1 LGGETLA
8 EGQFR
13 MQRDEVKEF
22 FQGLSMSRVAFEVG
36 THSAWVQEVIA
47 GLGHEVLVANA
58 RRMHGSK
65 RRRRR
70 KNDRIDAAMLARLG
84 RVDPKALYPIQHR
97 SSEVREDLI
106 VLHARELLV
115 ESRTKLISAVR
126 GMVKTVGARL
136 PGSSSAGFARKMAGE
151 IPEQIRLTVEPLL
164 DLIARLS
171 EQINSYEKKIDQLA
185 EEKYMHTKLLRQVTG
200 VGPVTSLAY
209 VLTLESLCDSRRA
222 VMWVHMLAWCRSRR
236 TRAIVSRN
244 WVSVRP
250 VTGCCANCW

>member
-1 LGGETLA
+1 
-8 EGQFR
+8 
-13 MQRDEVKEF
+13 
-22 FQGLSMSRVAFEVG
+22 
-36 THSAWVQEVIA
+36 
-47 GLGHEVLVANA
+47 VLVANA